1 MIQLIAVWFVVIVC
15 IIVVVRFFVRG
26 MKQGSCDCAS
36 CAACDCDGRI
46 DKSYIPEEKHEQKE
60 CYSGDRGKP

>member
-36 CAACDCDGRI
+36 CAVSDCTSRI
-46 DKSYIPEEKHEQKE
+46 SKLCIPEEKHEQKE